1 VLTYEAPRPRVTLL
15 LSHGAGG
22 GVNAPDLQAAAAL
35 LPATGVRVLLVEH
48 PWRVQGGRIAPAPP
62 RLDETF
68 RAVVSALAPAGPF
81 VVGGRSASAR
91 VACRTARELGASGV
105 LAFAFPLE
113 PPGRAAR
120 SRLPELV
127 GAGLPTLIVQGT
139 RDAFGSAT
147 TLDRALQGP
156 LATVAP
162 QPLRID
168 VVAVAGADHGFQ
180 VLQRDGGP
188 AARDRRLAD
197 ALAVVRTWLS
207 VVAEPGEQAGHRL
220 G

>member
-1 VLTYEAPRPRVTLL
+1 VLTYDAPHPQVTLL

-22 GVNAPDLQAAAAL
+22 GVDAPDLQAAAAR

-48 PWRVQGGRIAPAPP
+48 PWRVQGRRIAPAPP

-68 RAVVSALAPAGPF
+68 RAVVSALAPTSPF

-113 PPGRAAR
+113 PPGRAGR

-147 TLDRALQGP
+147 TLNRALTGP
-156 LATVAP
+156 VATVAP
-162 QPLRID
+162 PLPIG

-207 VVAEPGEQAGHRL
+207 VIAEPGEQAGHRL